1 MDIKRDDYIFL
12 NVTWETGF
20 KHIVPCRGF
29 NVQSQ
34 MKFSASLD
42 YVKDVTY
49 RVVTE
54 KEYME
59 LLWVS
64 SVPVAVEST
73 TLTTQATSSAK
84 AKPLAKKAT
93 KKPSATKPSAKTV
106 SKNTKKQASSSATK
120 KKPSVGLEKETNNER
135 RASKGKALKEN
146 PAKGDS
152 RTKASKDSKAVR
164 KPQRASKPA
173 AKRTTPSSKE
183 ARTELR
189 EPKVRNVR
197 KPKKDVQGVN
207 DSGETSLPRTRSRK
221 AKTQ

>member
-12 NVTWETGF
+12 DVVWKTGF

-29 NVQSQ
+29 NLQSQ
-34 MKFSASLD
+34 LNFSSSLE
-42 YVKDVTY
+42 YVKKVTY
-49 RVVTE
+49 RIVSE
-54 KEYME
+54 KQYTE

-64 SVPVAVEST
+64 SVPVDVESM
-73 TLTTQATSSAK
+73 TLTTQATSSVK
-84 AKPLAKKAT
+84 AKPLAKTAT
-93 KKPSATKPSAKTV
+93 KKPSATKPSAKAA
-106 SKNTKKQASSSATK
+106 SKNTKKQASSSKAK

-146 PAKGDS
+146 PTKGNS
-152 RTKASKDSKAVR
+152 RTKASEDSKAVR

-173 AKRTTPSSKE
+173 AKRTASSGKE
-183 ARTELR
+183 TRTELR

-197 KPKKDVQGVN
+197 KSTKDVQGTN
-207 DSGETSLPRTRSRK
+207 DSGEATLPRTRSRK

>member
-12 NVTWETGF
+12 DVTWKTGF

-29 NVQSQ
+29 NLQSQ
-34 MKFSASLD
+34 LNFSSSLE
-42 YVKDVTY
+42 YVQKVTY
-49 RVVTE
+49 RVVSE
-54 KEYME
+54 KQYME
-59 LLWVS
+59 LLWPS
-64 SVPVAVEST
+64 SVPVDVESK

-84 AKPLAKKAT
+84 AKPSAKTAT
-93 KKPSATKPSAKTV
+93 KKPSATKPSAKTA
-106 SKNTKKQASSSATK
+106 SKNTKKQASSSKAK
-120 KKPSVGLEKETNNER
+120 KKPSVGLTKETKNEQ

-146 PAKGDS
+146 PAKGNA
-152 RTKASKDSKAVR
+152 RTKASEDSKAVR

-173 AKRTTPSSKE
+173 AKRTTSSSKE

-197 KPKKDVQGVN
+197 KPKKDIQGTN

-221 AKTQ
+221 TKTQ